1 MRETLL
7 PREFP
12 GGWLRRLHPRDLAA
26 FQAYRSIPEVGRYQ
40 GWSPMSDADALAF
53 LDEMHRAPLFTPGQW
68 IQLGIAEPEADALV
82 GDIGLHLSE
91 DGASGEVGFT
101 LQPSAQG
108 RGLAGRAVREAIHLL
123 FAATSVTRVFVRQK
137 MRSIAVLKCL
147 GASSR
152 QIIAIYM
159 LQVMVL
165 GLAGSLLG
173 VGLARLAIAF
183 REGKS

>member
-1 MRETLL
+1 MCETLL

-12 GGWLRRLHPRDLAA
+12 GGRLRRLHPRDLAA
-26 FQAYRSIPEVGRYQ
+26 FQAYRSIPELGRYQ

-108 RGLAGRAVREAIHLL
+108 RGLAGRAVRAAIQLL
-123 FAATSVTRVFVRQK
+123 FAATNATRVFGITDERNLP
-137 MRSIAVLKCL
+137 SIRL
-147 GASSR
+147 
-152 QIIAIYM
+152 
-159 LQVMVL
+159 
-165 GLAGSLLG
+165 
-173 VGLARLAIAF
+173 LARLGFDLVESRQVVF
-183 REGKS
+183 RGEPCTEWVHAYRR

>member
-1 MRETLL
+1 MCETLL

-12 GGWLRRLHPRDLAA
+12 GGRLRRLHPRDLAA

-108 RGLAGRAVREAIHLL
+108 RGLAGRAVREGVQLL
-123 FAATSVTRVFVRQK
+123 FAATNVTRVFGITDERNLP
-137 MRSIAVLKCL
+137 SIRL
-147 GASSR
+147 
-152 QIIAIYM
+152 
-159 LQVMVL
+159 
-165 GLAGSLLG
+165 
-173 VGLARLAIAF
+173 LARLGFDFIESRQVVF
-183 REGKS
+183 RGEPCTEWVHVYRR